1 MREPLSPAE
10 VLRWQMDAGV
20 DETVASAPVNRF
32 LAGEDRVVLP
42 GASAPNIQDPAASF
56 APGLSSGRH
65 APPGRLPSPPPP
77 PPPPPPEPPPPP
89 SPAPPRSSPPREP
102 APSLFASPASAP
114 PFSTDDA
121 VRTAVALAAGAT
133 TVEELRA
140 ALLAFDGCPLK
151 RTATN
156 LVFTDGSPR
165 ASVLFIGE
173 APGAEED
180 RQGLPFVGPSG
191 RLFDR
196 MLASIGLDRTQVC
209 ISNTVFWRPPGN
221 RTPTTIEMAVCMPFL
236 ERLIEVV
243 DPRVLVTLGGPA
255 AKVVL
260 GESAGVSKLRGRW
273 FAYSSPRLARP
284 IQATA
289 MFHPAYLLR
298 TPAQKR
304 DAWRDLLMLRK
315 RLDES

>member
-1 MREPLSPAE
+1 MINFPVMGAPLSPID
-10 VLRWQMDAGV
+10 VLRWQLEAGV
-20 DETVASAPVNRF
+20 DETVAAAPVNRF
-32 LAGEDRVVLP
+32 ALP
-42 GASAPNIQDPAASF
+42 GK
-56 APGLSSGRH
+56 
-65 APPGRLPSPPPP
+65 LPSP
-77 PPPPPPEPPPPP
+77 PPPPP
-89 SPAPPRSSPPREP
+89 SPAPPRSSPARAP
-102 APSLFASPASAP
+102 APSLFASPNSAP
-114 PFSTDDA
+114 PHSHVTPVGVHSHDDA
-121 VRTAVALAAGAT
+121 VGRAVALASEAK

-140 ALLAFDGCPLK
+140 ALAAFDGCPLK
-151 RTATN
+151 RTATH

-180 RQGLPFVGPSG
+180 RQGLPFVGQSG
-191 RLFDR
+191 RLLDR
-196 MLASIGLDRTQVC
+196 MLASIALDRTQVC

-221 RTPTTIEMAVCMPFL
+221 RTPTTVEMAVCMPFL
-236 ERLIEVV
+236 ERLIELV

-255 AKVVL
+255 AKTVL
-260 GESAGVSKLRGRW
+260 GESAGVSRLRGRW

-284 IQATA
+284 IPATA

-315 RLDES
+315 KLDES

>member
-1 MREPLSPAE
+1 ME
-10 VLRWQMDAGV
+10 
-20 DETVASAPVNRF
+20 
-32 LAGEDRVVLP
+32 
-42 GASAPNIQDPAASF
+42 
-56 APGLSSGRH
+56 
-65 APPGRLPSPPPP
+65 
-77 PPPPPPEPPPPP
+77 
-89 SPAPPRSSPPREP
+89 
-102 APSLFASPASAP
+102 
-114 PFSTDDA
+114 DA
-121 VRTAVALAAGAT
+121 VGRAVALASAAK

-156 LVFTDGSPR
+156 LVFTDGNP
-165 ASVLFIGE
+165 AGAVLFVGE

-191 RLFDR
+191 RLLDR
-196 MLASIGLDRTQVC
+196 MLASIGLDRTRVC

-221 RTPTTIEMAVCMPFL
+221 RTPTTVEMAVCMPFL
-236 ERLIEVV
+236 ERLIELM

-255 AKVVL
+255 AKSVL

-273 FAYSSPRLARP
+273 FSYSSPRLARP
-284 IQATA
+284 TPATA

-304 DAWRDLLMLRK
+304 DAWRDLLMLRRK
-315 RLDES
+315 LDEA